1 MRKFFIAFLLPL
13 VGILFFTSCADDGEN
28 SGNAIPYVTIDF
40 EDVTLHADSTLKDTS
55 FISKNMTFVNV
66 VNSWGFWSGF
76 AASSRYDMTTAGYT
90 NDLSVYAPTAASG
103 KKYAVVYD
111 NNAVCYFAD
120 NKEYVLQELKLN
132 NSTYAYLSMKDG
144 DAYAKKFASG
154 DWFKLTIYG
163 YNSSNVKVDSL
174 DYYLAD
180 FRDGKSYICNQWTIV
195 PLGEL
200 GLVNKLSF
208 SFSSSDNGAW
218 GMNTPAYVCVDD
230 IKYILPQD

>member
-1 MRKFFIAFLLPL
+1 MWLL
-13 VGILFFTSCADDGEN
+13 E
-28 SGNAIPYVTIDF
+28 
-40 EDVTLHADSTLKDTS
+40 
-55 FISKNMTFVNV
+55 
-66 VNSWGFWSGF
+66 GF
-76 AASSRYDMTTAGYT
+76 AASSRYDMTTAGTT

-111 NNAVCYFAD
+111 NNAICYFAD

-144 DAYAKKFASG
+144 DAYAKKFEAG

-180 FRDGKSYICNQWTIV
+180 FRDGKSFICNQWTSV
-195 PLGEL
+195 QLGEL

-218 GMNTPAYVCVDD
+218 GMNTPAMYVLT
-230 IKYILPQD
+230 I